1 MMTEEPP
8 QPSDGTETQVPPEHK
23 PRHLLRWLVP
33 LSMRA
38 QASVRAWIRSGNAAP
53 TLLPLII
60 ALPTLWW
67 FLTSLRVAALTAAG
81 RDQGIFQFIGWSML
95 QGEKLYRD
103 IRDVSGPLTAY
114 IHMAIQLIGG
124 RGEHALR
131 VGDLLGTSVAFFAS
145 GALLVGCAL
154 PRKVDVSSR
163 WLQRVTW
170 GMATWVIL
178 GTQYLGLNYDYWNIT
193 QRESFGD
200 WFVLTSVALQ
210 IWAQARSA
218 AEESERLAGIMLA
231 MSAGLS
237 VTVWFCK
244 PTFFL
249 FTVAQMVALVADNEM
264 HLRLARRLRWAVMG
278 ATVGGTL
285 QLILLL
291 IFGSVRGF
299 FETMFGEVPRLF
311 VYLWPQPL
319 VDQFGGNWAPLF
331 AIAVTSS
338 ATLVVLVVA
347 GEIPRRA
354 LGLALAPLAA
364 IASVLIQRKGVWYH
378 YHPLLATVHLQFI
391 FGCLWLSERFFSPSP
406 CESPAEAQADGPALG
421 RTRTFERLLA
431 VAGAAALGLSGIN
444 DATKGYFFKNRDFIR
459 LYEGKPEA
467 RDDAFL
473 HRFDNGSF
481 GRADLE
487 AGGRYLQKMVPPG
500 GRVFYWG
507 MDPYLL
513 FLAQRLNAT
522 SYPYAYH
529 LNPGAVLAGGADM
542 VPSEAKKAEINAAWA
557 ANARDLTAQLKARP
571 PAALA
576 IQDGLYWGPDG
587 YADFKKWCPDAA
599 AFLDQRF
606 KEVTRFGNVRI
617 FLPRS

>member
-1 MMTEEPP
+1 
-8 QPSDGTETQVPPEHK
+8 
-23 PRHLLRWLVP
+23 
-33 LSMRA
+33 
-38 QASVRAWIRSGNAAP
+38 
-53 TLLPLII
+53 LPLII

-67 FLTSLRVAALTAAG
+67 FVTNLRVAAQTAVG
-81 RDQGIFQFIGWSML
+81 RDQGIFQFIAWSML
-95 QGEKLYRD
+95 KGERLYRD
-103 IRDVSGPLTAY
+103 IRDVSGPITAY

-131 VGDLLGTSVAFFAS
+131 VGDLLGTSVVFFAS
-145 GALLVGCAL
+145 GALLVGCTL
-154 PRKVDVSSR
+154 PKPVDLRGRLV
-163 WLQRVTW
+163 QRVTW
-170 GMATWVIL
+170 GLATWVIL

-218 AEESERLAGIMLA
+218 ADERERLPGILLA
-231 MSAGLS
+231 LSAGLS

-249 FTVAQMVALVADNEM
+249 FTVAQMVALVADNDM

-278 ATVGGTL
+278 GTAGGLL
-285 QLILLL
+285 QIFLLL

-299 FETMFGEVPRLF
+299 FATMFGEVPRLF

-319 VDQFGGNWAPLF
+319 VDQFSGNWAILYGM
-331 AIAVTSS
+331 AVTSS
-338 ATLVVLVVA
+338 TILVVLIVA

-354 LGLALAPLAA
+354 LGLALAPFAA
-364 IASVLIQRKGVWYH
+364 IASVLIQRKGVPYH
-378 YHPLLATVHLQFI
+378 YHPVLATVHLQLI
-391 FGCLWLSERFFSPSP
+391 FGCLWLSERFFSS
-406 CESPAEAQADGPALG
+406 SAARAEARPEGPAVAG
-421 RTRTFERLLA
+421 SRTFERLLA
-431 VAGAAALGLSGIN
+431 VAAAAALGLSGIN
-444 DATKGYFFKNRDFIR
+444 DATKGYFFKNRDLIR
-459 LYEGKPEA
+459 LYEGQPEA
-467 RDDAFL
+467 RDAAFL

-487 AGGRYLQKMVPPG
+487 AAGLYLLTKVPLGGRI
-500 GRVFYWG
+500 FYWG

-522 SYPYAYH
+522 SYPYCYH
-529 LNPGAVLAGGADM
+529 LNPGAVLVGGADF
-542 VPSEAKKAEINAAWA
+542 VPSEAKKAEIRAAWA
-557 ANARDLTAQLKARP
+557 ANAQDLTAQLKARP

-576 IQDGLYWGPDG
+576 IMDGLYWGPDG
-587 YADFKKWCPDAA
+587 YADFKKWCPEAA

-606 KEVTRFGNVRI
+606 KEVTRFGNIRV
-617 FLPRS
+617 FLPR

>member
-1 MMTEEPP
+1 MVTEEPALP
-8 QPSDGTETQVPPEHK
+8 TAKTEAPPSERMPS
-23 PRHLLRWLVP
+23 RLLRGLAP
-33 LSMRA
+33 LGTRA
-38 QASVRAWIRSGNAAP
+38 KASVRAWIRSGNAAP
-53 TLLPLII
+53 ALLPLII

-67 FLTSLRVAALTAAG
+67 FLTDMRVAAQTAAG

-95 QGEKLYRD
+95 KGERLYRD
-103 IRDVSGPLTAY
+103 IRDVSGPITAY

-131 VGDLLGTSVAFFAS
+131 VGDLLVTSVVFFAS
-145 GALLVGCAL
+145 GSLLVGCTL
-154 PRKVDVSSR
+154 PRQVDLSR
-163 WLQRVTW
+163 RFVQRVTW
-170 GMATWVIL
+170 GLAAWVIL
-178 GTQYLGLNYDYWNIT
+178 GTQYLGINYDYWTIT

-218 AEESERLAGIMLA
+218 AEERERFAGIMLA
-231 MSAGLS
+231 LSAGLS

-249 FTVAQMVALVADNEM
+249 FTVAQMVALVADKEM
-264 HLRLARRLRWAVMG
+264 HLKLTRRLRWAVIG
-278 ATVGGTL
+278 ATAGGTL

-291 IFGSVRGF
+291 IFGSVPGF
-299 FETMFGEVPRLF
+299 FATMFGEVPRLF

-319 VDQFGGNWAPLF
+319 VDQFGGNWATLF
-331 AIAVTSS
+331 AIAMTSTT
-338 ATLVVLVVA
+338 TLIVLIIA

-391 FGCLWLSERFFSPSP
+391 FGCLWLSERFFSSSFR
-406 CESPAEAQADGPALG
+406 ESRAEAPADGSAVG
-421 RTRTFERLLA
+421 RSRTFERLLA
-431 VAGAAALGLSGIN
+431 VAAATALGLSGVN
-444 DATKGYFFKNRDFIR
+444 DATKGYFFKNRDLIR
-459 LYEGKPEA
+459 LYEGKPEP

-473 HRFDNGSF
+473 HRFDNGSY

-487 AGGRYLQKMVPPG
+487 AAARYIQQKVPLKGRL
-500 GRVFYWG
+500 FYWG
-507 MDPYLL
+507 MDPYLM

-522 SYPYAYH
+522 SYPYCYH

-557 ANARDLTAQLKARP
+557 ANARDLTAQLKAKP

>member
-1 MMTEEPP
+1 MTDDAPLPSEETKTQLPP
-8 QPSDGTETQVPPEHK
+8 KRE
-23 PRHLLRWLVP
+23 PRQLLSWIVP
-33 LSMRA
+33 LGLRA
-38 QASVRAWIRSGNAAP
+38 RSSVRGWIRSGNAAP
-53 TLLPLII
+53 ALLPLII

-67 FLTSLRVAALTAAG
+67 FLTSLRTFAQTAAG

-103 IRDVSGPLTAY
+103 IRDVSGPITAY

-131 VGDLLGTSVAFFAS
+131 VGDLLGTSVVFFAS
-145 GALLVGCAL
+145 GALLVGCTL
-154 PRKVDVSSR
+154 PRHIDLSR
-163 WLQRVTW
+163 RFVQRVTW
-170 GMATWVIL
+170 GFATWVIL
-178 GTQYLGLNYDYWNIT
+178 GTQYLGIHFDYWT
-193 QRESFGD
+193 TLQRESFGD

-218 AEESERLAGIMLA
+218 ADKRERWPGVMLA
-231 MSAGLS
+231 LSAGLS
-237 VTVWFCK
+237 ITAWFCK

-249 FTVAQMVALVADNEM
+249 FTIGQVIALVADNEM
-264 HLRLARRLRWAVMG
+264 HLRLVRRLRWCVIG
-278 ATVGGTL
+278 AMAGGVL
-285 QLILLL
+285 QLVLLL
-291 IFGSVRGF
+291 IFGSVPGF

-311 VYLWPQPL
+311 IYLWPQPL
-319 VDQFGGNWAPLF
+319 VDQFGGNWASLF
-331 AIAVTSS
+331 AIAVTMS
-338 ATLVVLVVA
+338 TMLVVLIVA

-364 IASVLIQRKGVWYH
+364 IGSVLIQRKGVWYH

-391 FGCLWLSERFFSPSP
+391 FGCLWLSERFFSGS
-406 CESPAEAQADGPALG
+406 EAAEAQVDGMAV
-421 RTRTFERLLA
+421 RRIRTFERLLA
-431 VAGAAALGLSGIN
+431 VAAACALGLSGVN
-444 DATKGYFFKNRDFIR
+444 DATKGYFFKNRDLIR
-459 LYEGKPEA
+459 LYEGKPEP

-473 HRFDNGSF
+473 HRFDNGSY

-487 AGGRYLQKMVPPG
+487 AGGRYLQKMVPPN

-587 YADFKKWCPDAA
+587 YADFKHWCPDAV

-606 KEVTRFGNVRI
+606 KEVTRFGNVRV
-617 FLPRS
+617 FLPR